1 MKLKSLYL
9 IGLLALAPLSSQAAM
24 TKMDSAELSK
34 TTGQLRIDLGKP
46 GEGIL
51 LPGNGPFLVPPG
63 QNPLYGAPGQSPL
76 FRFVVHHH

>member
-1 MKLKSLYL
+1 MNLKSLCL
-9 IGLLALAPLSSQAAM
+9 IGLLALVPLNSQAAM

-34 TTGQLRIDLGKP
+34 TTGQLRIDLGKS
-46 GEGIL
+46 GAGVV

-76 FRFVVHHH
+76 FQFVVHHH